1 MFILIPMSWIS
12 FRFLNLTEGV
22 TGGLIT
28 NFDDALGI
36 ITGTF
41 GGFGLFFEILAGSV
55 IGLALIFIFPVHWCL
70 MYRPDDVLLILAV
83 TLPWILTCII
93 ISAIWAHSP
102 RGGIN
107 SSLALGI
114 GYAMVLSVVYLILA
128 FLIPGGALVVDG
140 LLLGLTDLPY
150 LIAVLTSVLEGCL
163 IGAIFGA
170 FIGSLKYKP
179 AGTKGKSKGKSR
191 GREKVTEVSD
201 VTRAIESAVIFED
214 AVCTNCGAKL
224 VPDDLFCTK
233 CGAKRS

>member
-22 TGGLIT
+22 TGGLIV

-55 IGLALIFIFPVHWCL
+55 IGLALIFIFPVHWCI
-70 MYRPDDVLLILAV
+70 MYHPEDVLLILAV
-83 TLPWILTCII
+83 TLPWILTCMI

-107 SSLALGI
+107 SSLAVGI
-114 GYAMVLSVVYLILA
+114 GYAMVLSVLYLILV
-128 FLIPGGALVVDG
+128 FLIPGGVLIVDG
-140 LLLGLTDLPY
+140 LFSGLTDLPY
-150 LIAVLTSVLEGCL
+150 LLAILTSLLEGCL

-179 AGTKGKSKGKSR
+179 AGMKGKSKG
-191 GREKVTEVSD
+191 REKATEVSD
-201 VTRAIESAVIFED
+201 VTRAIESAVMFED
-214 AVCTNCGAKL
+214 AVCANCGAKL